1 MVFRLKGQCPFH
13 PQDES
18 EDLGGGNGAR
28 NVFIKDGT
36 GLKMVKKY
44 CYRVFP

>member
-1 MVFRLKGQCPFH
+1 MDSVH

-18 EDLGGGNGAR
+18 EDPGVGMGAR
-28 NVFIKDGT
+28 NVFIKDGMA
-36 GLKMVKKY
+36 LKMVKKH